1 MYLHPWDERERIEL
15 LCHVNTSGW
24 MDVMIIIN
32 SGYYIILLESI
43 VRVNLIALMVSI
55 ITTYN
60 DNLSHRFP

>member
-1 MYLHPWDERERIEL
+1 MRERIEL

-55 ITTYN
+55 ILHN

>member
-1 MYLHPWDERERIEL
+1 MRERIEL

-55 ITTYN
+55 ILHN
-60 DNLSHRFP
+60 DNLIAFRNHSFIVW